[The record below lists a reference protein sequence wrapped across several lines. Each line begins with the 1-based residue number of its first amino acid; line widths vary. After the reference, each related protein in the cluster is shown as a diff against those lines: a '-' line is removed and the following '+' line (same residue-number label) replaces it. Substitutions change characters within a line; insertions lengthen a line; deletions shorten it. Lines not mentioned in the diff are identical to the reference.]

1 MKAKAAHKAEHVV
14 QDDPLAEAS
23 AATRSASGPQPFP
36 AFKHI
41 LVAIDFSEP
50 ALNAL
55 DHAIALAQKLH
66 CHLTLLHVIELAVY
80 SPTAL
85 PGSAAPNDEG
95 GESVLGAGRE
105 RLRKLKQKTA
115 GQGLS
120 VETLVRMG
128 RAQSDISDTARAIGA
143 DLIVIGTHGHNGLR
157 PSLLGGTAER
167 VLRQARCPVLAV
179 PQRPT

>member
-1 MKAKAAHKAEHVV
+1 MKAKPAHKAEHVV
-14 QDDPLAEAS
+14 QDDPLAEES
-23 AATRSASGPQPFP
+23 AAPHPASGPQPAP

-55 DHAIALAQKLH
+55 DHAIALARKLH
-66 CHLTLLHVIELAVY
+66 CQLTLLHVIELAVY

-85 PGSAAPNDEG
+85 PGSAALDEG
-95 GESVLGAGRE
+95 RESVLGAGRE
-105 RLRKLKQKTA
+105 RLRKLKQKLA
-115 GQGLS
+115 GQALS
-120 VETLVRMG
+120 VETLIRMG

-143 DLIVIGTHGHNGLR
+143 DLIVIGTHGHTSRR

-167 VLRQARCPVLAV
+167 VLRQAGCPVLAV
-179 PQRPT
+179 PQGPT